1 MFGNLIHSG
10 WRHERGTPSLAEIF
24 RSVPVSGRGLRR
36 AFSFFGPG
44 YLVAVGYMDPG
55 NWATDLYGGSAFGYT
70 LLSVI
75 LLSNIMAMVLQ
86 HLAIR
91 LGVATGRD
99 LAQACRDHF
108 SRPVAIVLWI
118 ACEIAICACDLAE
131 LIGTAIAL
139 QLLFGISLLMGVVLT
154 GVDVLLILLLARWG
168 FRMMEAFVITLLVSI
183 FIAFAIEMTLAS
195 PDWGAVATGFIPRA
209 EILSNPLMLYVAIG
223 IMGATVMPHNL
234 YLHSSIV
241 QARAFE
247 ETERGRREA
256 VTYATIDS
264 TIALFFALLINAAI
278 LILAAATFHGTGRVV
293 IEIKEAY
300 TLLAPALGS
309 SVAAAAFALALLAS
323 GQNSAITA
331 TLAGQVVM
339 EGFVSIRLSPFLRRI
354 ITRGAAMIPAIFVT
368 AFYGEK
374 ATADLLVLSQVILSA
389 QLPFAVIPLVMFTSD
404 RAKMGNLVI
413 PRWLCIVAATIAGV
427 IVLVNLKLLWDF
439 LSSA

>member
-1 MFGNLIHSG
+1 
-10 WRHERGTPSLAEIF
+10 
-24 RSVPVSGRGLRR
+24 
-36 AFSFFGPG
+36 
-44 YLVAVGYMDPG
+44 MDPG
-55 NWATDLYGGSAFGYT
+55 NWATDLYGGSAFGYR

-75 LLSNIMAMVLQ
+75 LLSNVMAMVLQ

-91 LGVATGRD
+91 LGIATSRD
-99 LAQACRDHF
+99 LAQACRDYF

-139 QLLFGISLLMGVVLT
+139 QLLFGIPLLMGVVLT
-154 GVDVLLILLLARWG
+154 GIDVLLILLLARWG

-247 ETERGRREA
+247 ETDLGRREA
-256 VTYATIDS
+256 VKYATIDS
-264 TIALFFALLINAAI
+264 TIALLFALLINAAI
-278 LILAAATFHGTGRVV
+278 LILAAAAFQGSGKVV
-293 IEIKEAY
+293 LEIKEAY
-300 TLLAPALGS
+300 VLLAPTLGS
-309 SVAAAAFALALLAS
+309 SVAATAFALALLAS

-354 ITRGAAMIPAIFVT
+354 ITRGAAMVPAILVT
-368 AFYGEK
+368 AFYGER
-374 ATADLLVLSQVILSA
+374 ATAQLLVLSQVVLSV
-389 QLPFAVIPLVMFTSD
+389 QLPFAVIPLVMFTAD
-404 RAKMGNLVI
+404 PAKMGKLVI
-413 PRWLCIVAATIAGV
+413 PRWLAFVAASIAGL
-427 IVLVNLKLLWDF
+427 ILLVNIKLLWDF
-439 LSSA
+439 SMSG